1 MPRGVYSESYPL
13 ADLLVRSAEQYPDR
27 VAEVFPD
34 AQRTFAELLEAAVT
48 VARGLHAFGIR
59 PGDHV
64 GLLMPN
70 SQEYIESYFGVAL
83 LGGVIVPMNARYRSA
98 DLAYV
103 VSHAELVAV
112 LTTDSFRGR
121 LDFRAIMNDAL
132 PSLVEAR
139 AAGPQPLALQEA
151 PHLRRVIMLRGSGS
165 AGIVGQQDFLEG
177 ASTVSAGTI
186 DDLRRRVRVRDVAII
201 LYTSGTTARPKG
213 CMITHEAITRG
224 SLGRFAESVP
234 DQDEGHVIWCCG
246 PLFHIGAMQS
256 MLAAL
261 GNGHTF
267 LTDVHLDG
275 ARALKLIKDWKAT
288 SIWPWFMASFT
299 PILDLP
305 GFEPGELTHV
315 SSIILG
321 GTPTDLM
328 RVQSMFPGAALING
342 GGMSEMTGWYS
353 TTRGDDTPELRAYA
367 NGRVVSGAEAMV
379 IEPETGREVARGE
392 LGELLLRGPSEM
404 LGYFRDPEATAKTV
418 DTEGWIHTGDL
429 FRQLESDHLVFEGRL
444 KDMLRVGGENVPPL
458 EVEAFLCEHP
468 SVLSAQVVGRADPR
482 LEEVPVAFVEL
493 VAGVS
498 LTESEMIEHCRG
510 RIASFK
516 VPREIFFIRDGEW
529 PMSAT
534 KVNKVALRQM
544 ATERER
550 L

>member
-1 MPRGVYSESYPL
+1 MPGCMLSQSYPL
-13 ADLLVRSAEQYPDR
+13 ADLLVRSADQHPDR

-34 AQRTFAELLEAAVT
+34 TQRTFAELLEAAVT
-48 VARGLHAFGIR
+48 VARGLHALGIR
-59 PGDHV
+59 RGDHV

-83 LGGVIVPMNARYRSA
+83 LGGVLVPMNARYRSA
-98 DLAYV
+98 EVAYV
-103 VSHAELVAV
+103 VSHAELAAV
-112 LTTDSFRGR
+112 LTTDSFRDR
-121 LDFRAIMNDAL
+121 LNFRAIINDAL
-132 PSLVEAR
+132 PSLADSRTAE
-139 AAGPQPLALQEA
+139 PLALQEA
-151 PHLRRVIMLRGSGS
+151 SHLRRVIMLRGAGS
-165 AGIVGQQDFLEG
+165 AGVLGQQEFLQ
-177 ASTVSAGTI
+177 ASSTVPAGTVEL
-186 DDLRRRVRVRDVAII
+186 LRQRVRVRDVAMI

-224 SLGRFAESVP
+224 SLGRFEESVP
-234 DQDEGHVIWCCG
+234 DHDAAHVIWCCG

-256 MLAAL
+256 MLAAI
-261 GNGHTF
+261 GHGHTF

-275 ARALKLIKDWKAT
+275 ARALTLIKEWKAT
-288 SIWPWFMASFT
+288 SIWPWFMASFNAV
-299 PILDLP
+299 LDLP
-305 GFEPGELTHV
+305 GFDPRELPHV

-321 GTPTDLM
+321 GTPSDLM
-328 RVQSMFPGAALING
+328 RVQEIFPGVALING

-353 TTRGDDTPELRAYA
+353 TTRGDDTRELRAYA

-379 IEPETGREVARGE
+379 IDPESGQEAPRGE

-418 DTEGWIHTGDL
+418 DGDGWIHTGDL

-468 SVLSAQVVGRADPR
+468 GVLSAQVVGRADPR
-482 LEEVPVAFVEL
+482 LDEVPVAFVEL
-493 VAGVS
+493 VAGAS
-498 LTESEMIEHCRG
+498 LTESDLIEHCRG

-516 VPREIFFIRDGEW
+516 VPREIFFVRDGDW

-544 ATERER
+544 AAERER
-550 L
+550 V